1 MKFLCD
7 LMVQKLGRILIL
19 CGFDTKIIKTN
30 TEIKKL
36 IEIAK
41 LENRILITRNTKIE
55 KFDFKNYIL
64 LKEQNPYD
72 QFKYIIEKLKIKLN
86 KEKFFTRCSFC
97 NEELREIDK
106 NLILDKIPPL
116 TIKNTEKFYV
126 CPTCNKIYWKE
137 SHLDFFVN
145 KIKNAFG
152 YL

>member
-1 MKFLCD
+1 MRFLCD

-19 CGFDTKIIKTN
+19 SGFDTKIIKTN

-64 LKEQNPYD
+64 LKEQNPYN

-86 KEKFFTRCSFC
+86 KENFFTRCSLC
-97 NEELREIDK
+97 NEELIEIDK

-116 TIKNTEKFYV
+116 TIKNTEKFYI

-137 SHLDFFVN
+137 SHFDLFVN
-145 KIKNAFG
+145 KIKNIVG

>member
-19 CGFDTKIIKTN
+19 CGFDTKIIKIN

-55 KFDFKNYIL
+55 KFDFENYIL
-64 LKEQNPYD
+64 LREQNPYN

-86 KEKFFTRCSFC
+86 TENFFTRCSLC
-97 NEELREIDK
+97 NERLIEIDK

-116 TIKNTEKFYV
+116 TIKNTEKFYI

-137 SHLDFFVN
+137 SHFDLFVN
-145 KIKNAFG
+145 KIKNIVG

>member
-1 MKFLCD
+1 MRFICD

-19 CGFDTKIIKTN
+19 SGFDTKIIKTN

-55 KFDFKNYIL
+55 KFYFENYIL
-64 LKEQNPYD
+64 LKEQNPYN
-72 QFKYIIEKLKIKLN
+72 QFKYIIEKLNIKLN
-86 KEKFFTRCSFC
+86 NKKFFTRCSFC

-106 NLILDKIPPL
+106 NSILDKIPLL
-116 TIKNTEKFYV
+116 TIKNTEKFYI

-137 SHLDFFVN
+137 SHFDFFVN
-145 KIKNAFG
+145 KIKNIVG

>member
-1 MKFLCD
+1 
-7 LMVQKLGRILIL
+7 MVQKLGRILIL

-64 LKEQNPYD
+64 LKEQNPYS
-72 QFKYIIEKLKIKLN
+72 QFKYLIEGLDLKVDEN
-86 KEKFFTRCSFC
+86 KIFTRCSIC
-97 NEELREIDK
+97 NEDLKKIEKQQVL
-106 NLILDKIPPL
+106 NKIPYQ
-116 TIKNTEKFYV
+116 TFQKTDEFYI
-126 CPTCNKIYWKE
+126 CPKCSKIYWKQ
-137 SHLDFFVN
+137 SHFDFFIK
-145 KIKNAFG
+145 KIKNTYG